1 MQKQNKKKRGI
12 GALLALTS
20 ITACLVA
27 GTFAKYTTS
36 GTATGAARV
45 AKFGVEIEVKDNTAF
60 SASYDP
66 KSEGAAEAGIYAK
79 VTSSDGTEVV
89 APGTGEKDA
98 ITFSIKGRPETE
110 VSIGAALDEEET
122 QDIFLAKGHYKDY
135 TNAPY
140 DKNNFEITEEK
151 GYHPIVFTLK
161 ENGNTAPV
169 VTGSLE
175 DINGYLHTSVAAESC
190 GPNVEINKSYSL
202 SWKWASEQS
211 GDNAA
216 AIDSADTLLGNIAA
230 DEKHAETAKYTPGMT
245 DTGGTFSALTKDDYS
260 TNLSLKLK
268 LFVAQK
274 FEASAI

>member
-1 MQKQNKKKRGI
+1 M
-12 GALLALTS
+12 
-20 ITACLVA
+20 
-27 GTFAKYTTS
+27 
-36 GTATGAARV
+36 
-45 AKFGVEIEVKDNTAF
+45 
-60 SASYDP
+60 
-66 KSEGAAEAGIYAK
+66 
-79 VTSSDGTEVV
+79 
-89 APGTGEKDA
+89 
-98 ITFSIKGRPETE
+98 
-110 VSIGAALDEEET
+110 

-161 ENGNTAPV
+161 ETGNPAPV

-175 DINGYLHTSVAAESC
+175 DINGYLHTSVATESC
-190 GPNVEINKSYSL
+190 GPNIEINKSYSL

-230 DEKHAETAKYTPGMT
+230 DEKRAETAKYTPGAT

-260 TNLSLKLK
+260 TDLSLKLK